1 MLRRTLITGALILT
15 SPNWLLASTDF
26 MPLQEVKA
34 GMTGVGITVFEGSK
48 REEFTVQILG
58 ILKNINGPQRSL
70 ILARLAGGPLAE
82 TGVIQG
88 MSGSP
93 VYINNRL
100 VGAVSHAL
108 GQFVQEPI
116 AGITPIADMI
126 EAVSQPNPRPPS
138 RQVNLTLPI
147 TNESFLGAFK
157 HSLLQNNSSGSSLG
171 NVIGR
176 GLSQESANRLAA
188 LLRPIDT
195 PLIFGGFTDDSL
207 QFLGDSFS
215 SNSIS
220 PVFGVGTVQDEQER
234 NVSIPL
240 RAGDPIAISLIS
252 GDLFV
257 AGTGTTTLVDGN
269 RVYAFGHRFQNLGPT
284 DFGMHRAEVQIVL
297 PSLLS
302 STRIA
307 VVGEPIGVFQQ
318 DQPTAIAGTLGIAA
332 RVIPVTV
339 SLTAPHSSV
348 EQRRMKF
355 DMAHDQLMTPLLA
368 YVSVLSTLTAYGREI
383 GTATYTLSGRTK
395 ITNQND
401 VLFDNIYTGPSSAIS
416 AATSVAGPLAMLLN
430 NNYEEARIEELSLII
445 TAVEEVKTETIE
457 RVWLDQVRL
466 YPGQVIDLN
475 ITTRNYRGSETLRTL
490 PIEIPTNAPA
500 NLSLLVSGGPQFTLW
515 EQQEVHPPVKPRNM
529 PHLIRLLNNAR
540 QNNRIY
546 VRLFG
551 DDYGAVV
558 RGEHFTSLPPS
569 MLNIYRSDGSSGT
582 TTPLTKATFYETD
595 TLSDY
600 AVEGL
605 HLLHL
610 EIAAQ

>member
-1 MLRRTLITGALILT
+1 MLLRTLITGALVLT

-34 GMTGVGITVFEGSK
+34 GMTGVGITVFEGSR

-93 VYINNRL
+93 VYIDNRL

-108 GQFVQEPI
+108 GQFTQEPI

-126 EAVSQPNPRPPS
+126 EAVSQTNLRPPS

-157 HSLLQNNSSGSSLG
+157 QSLQNNSSGSGLG

-176 GLSQESANRLAA
+176 GVSQESANRLAA

-195 PLIFGGFTDDSL
+195 PLVFSGFTDDSL
-207 QFLGDSFS
+207 QFLSDSFS
-215 SNSIS
+215 SDSIS
-220 PVFGVGTVQDEQER
+220 PVLGVGIVQDEQDR
-234 NVSIPL
+234 KVATPL

-284 DFGMHRAEVQIVL
+284 DFRMHRAEVQVVL

-318 DQPTAIAGTLGIAA
+318 DQPTAIAGTLGMDA

-348 EQRRMKF
+348 EQRVMKF
-355 DMAHDQLMTPLLA
+355 DLAHDQLMTPLLA
-368 YVSVLSTLTAYGREI
+368 YISVLSTLTAYGREI
-383 GTATYTLSGRTK
+383 GTATYSLSGSTT
-395 ITNQND
+395 IADQND
-401 VLFDNIYTGPSSAIS
+401 VLIDNIYTGPSSAIN
-416 AATSVAGPLAMLLN
+416 AATSVAGPLVMLLN
-430 NNYEEARIEELSLII
+430 NDYEEAIIEELSLAI
-445 TAVEEVKTETIE
+445 TAVEEAKIETIE

-466 YPGQVIDLN
+466 YRGQVVDLN
-475 ITTRNYRGSETLRTL
+475 ITTRNYRGGETLRTL
-490 PIEIPTNAPA
+490 PITIPTNSPS

-515 EQQEVHPPVKPRNM
+515 EQQEIRPPVQPRNM
-529 PHLIRLLNNAR
+529 SHLIRLLNNAR

-558 RGEHFTSLPPS
+558 QGEHFTSLPPS
-569 MLNIYRSDGSSGT
+569 MLNIYRSDRSSGT

-595 TLSDY
+595 TLSEH
-600 AVEGL
+600 AIEGL

-610 EIAAQ
+610 EIATQ

>member
-1 MLRRTLITGALILT
+1 MLLRTLIIGALILT

-26 MPLQEVKA
+26 MPLEEVEA
-34 GMTGVGITVFEGSK
+34 GMSGIGITVFEGSK
-48 REEFTVQILG
+48 REEFAVQILG

-108 GQFVQEPI
+108 GQFTQEPI

-126 EAVSQPNPRPPS
+126 EAVSQPNLRPPS

-157 HSLLQNNSSGSSLG
+157 HSLLQNHSSGSVFD
-171 NVIGR
+171 NVISR
-176 GLSQESANRLAA
+176 GVSQETANRLAA

-195 PLIFGGFTDDSL
+195 PLVFSGFTNDSL
-207 QFLGDSFS
+207 QFLSDSFS

-220 PVFGVGTVQDEQER
+220 PVLGVGTVQDEQDR
-234 NVSIPL
+234 NATTPL

-284 DFGMHRAEVQIVL
+284 DFRMHRAEVQVVL

-307 VVGEPIGVFQQ
+307 VIGEPIGVFQQ
-318 DQPTAIAGTLGIAA
+318 DQPTAIAGTLGMDA

-348 EQRRMKF
+348 EQRVMKF
-355 DMAHDQLMTPLLA
+355 DLAHDQLMTPLLA

-383 GTATYTLSGRTK
+383 GTATYTLNGSTK
-395 ITNQND
+395 ITGQND
-401 VLFDNIYTGPSSAIS
+401 IFVDNIFTGPSSAIN
-416 AATSVAGPLAMLLN
+416 AATAVAGPLAMLLN
-430 NNYEEARIEELSLII
+430 NDYEEASIEELSLAI
-445 TAVEEVKTETIE
+445 TAVEEAKIETIE

-466 YPGQVIDLN
+466 HRGQVVDLN
-475 ITTRNYRGSETLRTL
+475 ITTRNYRGGETVRTL
-490 PIEIPTNAPA
+490 SITIPTNSPT
-500 NLSLLVSGGPQFTLW
+500 NLSLLVSGGPQFSLW
-515 EQQEVHPPVKPRNM
+515 EQQEIRPSVKPRNM

-558 RGEHFTSLPPS
+558 QGEQLTSLPPS
-569 MLNIYRSDGSSGT
+569 MLNIYRSDRSSGSN
-582 TTPLTKATFYETD
+582 TPLTKATFYETD

-600 AVEGL
+600 AIEGL